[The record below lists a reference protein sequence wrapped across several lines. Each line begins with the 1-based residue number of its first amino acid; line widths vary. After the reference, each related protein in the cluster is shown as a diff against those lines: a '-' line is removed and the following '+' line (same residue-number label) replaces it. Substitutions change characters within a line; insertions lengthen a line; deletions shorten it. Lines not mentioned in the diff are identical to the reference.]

1 MEPVTPQ
8 FDTSQVNRGVR
19 PLSPTSGPNAFINGN
34 TGQAMQPMSKVAGQ
48 AAQASRR
55 DSYSTGRAEG
65 LSNAASYATGLNNT
79 PSSTIFARPQGAMPV
94 NMLQKK
100 AL

>member
-1 MEPVTPQ
+1 M
-8 FDTSQVNRGVR
+8 
-19 PLSPTSGPNAFINGN
+19 SPTSGPNAFINGN
-34 TGQAMQPMSKVAGQ
+34 TGQAMQPMSRAAGQ

-55 DSYSTGRAEG
+55 DSYNIGRAQG
-65 LSNAASYATGLNNT
+65 LSNAATYATGLNNT